1 MLCIMQAVQY
11 KNIDE
16 SSWNL
21 CSFCFFCQS
30 SMREVCV
37 CTTQLTRQQLVG
49 TREEV
54 PEMVPRGFK
63 ASEKS
68 NSRVNKQD

>member
-1 MLCIMQAVQY
+1 MHNTAHPPA
-11 KNIDE
+11 
-16 SSWNL
+16 
-21 CSFCFFCQS
+21 
-30 SMREVCV
+30 
-37 CTTQLTRQQLVG
+37 VG